1 MAISLGILRFKVTG
15 DKLNFHSFRHTFE
28 QGCRN
33 SAIQQEYI
41 DAIVGHLPS
50 GQAARYRADN
60 GYDFEILDTEIQ
72 KLRYKNLDC
81 KRTVCTTLIRQHRQ
95 GPRAKSRGIIDAK
108 IKAREFDVDE
118 GYANLSN
125 AARVRLTI
133 E

>member
-60 GYDFEILDTEIQ
+60 GYDFEILDTVNVG
-72 KLRYKNLDC
+72 L
-81 KRTVCTTLIRQHRQ
+81 
-95 GPRAKSRGIIDAK
+95 KSNN
-108 IKAREFDVDE
+108 DV
-118 GYANLSN
+118 GAIAS
-125 AARVRLTI
+125 V
-133 E
+133 